1 MFQIAYSTA
10 DSNEKPIIIKAGP
23 MTSFLLDGLQN
34 DTMYK
39 VKVTSYGDK
48 RFFDSAPAVITVTTD
63 NNGKELVR
71 EFRK

>member
-1 MFQIAYSTA
+1 
-10 DSNEKPIIIKAGP
+10 

-39 VKVTSYGDK
+39 VQVTSYGDK
-48 RFFDSAPAVITVTTD
+48 RFLDSAPAVKIVKTD
-63 NNGKELVR
+63 NDGKEVVG